1 MLGFGRSWSV
11 SVSGCPGFG
20 FCRGVVSA
28 SRRAV
33 GFRTS
38 AVRRGFVSWAVG
50 GPAFRF
56 GLTDRF
62 YGMACSPFFKT
73 SGTAEASPS
82 TCAACEAGPGAAVS
96 GVGLATPGSCLTN
109 GGRCSRCCRA
119 IFRLTGPALMA
130 SSDWGSAPLRRRE
143 ELDAAVVEHCSAEW
157 EVRQLVVERRVDSLD
172 GSSNLLARVAAA
184 LL

>member
-1 MLGFGRSWSV
+1 MLGLSRSWSA
-11 SVSGCPGFG
+11 SVSGRPGFG
-20 FCRGVVSA
+20 FCRGLVSA
-28 SRRAV
+28 SLRAV

-38 AVRRGFVSWAVG
+38 AVRRGFVSRVVG
-50 GPAFRF
+50 GPTFRF

-62 YGMACSPFFKT
+62 FGMACSPFFKT

-82 TCAACEAGPGAAVS
+82 TCAACEAGPGAEAS

-109 GGRCSRCCRA
+109 GGRCSRCCRS

-143 ELDAAVVEHCSAEW
+143 ELDAAVVEHCSAER
-157 EVRQLVVERRVDSLD
+157 EVRQLVVERRVDPLD
-172 GSSNLLARVAAA
+172 ESSDLLARVAAA